1 MTNKTV
7 SIVMCTYNGERY
19 LKEQLMSLLNQTYSP
34 IEIIIQDDLS
44 TDNTLEIIHD
54 YQERYPGIIHLFQ
67 NSRRLGY
74 NQNFLSAYQKANG
87 YYIASADQDDIWET
101 NKIEILIREI
111 GDSTLIFHNS
121 VLFNQKNPNMGL
133 LHKKDWGEHPHPL
146 SVLVNPKA
154 YGHQILFRREVL
166 PLIHQFETY
175 NVSYDSLVYTLCSSM
190 GDVKYINQVLV
201 HWRRHENASTFTSRQ
216 ANKNKLYG
224 YYTAL
229 CALHDHTKRQISRE
243 YFRLYQRIQFK
254 FEPDRQVIACMK
266 AGTLY
271 LCPLQKRTVPAE
283 KQRSSLYLKKFLL
296 ALILYSR
303 LRIRNYS
310 SFQSTTQR
318 SRQDAITDCSTPLS
332 CNIFSTNSRKAP
344 CPPWATV
351 TYFTSCFT

>member
-133 LHKKDWGEHPHPL
+133 LHKKDWGEHPQPL
-146 SVLVNPKA
+146 SVLVK
-154 YGHQILFRREVL
+154 
-166 PLIHQFETY
+166 
-175 NVSYDSLVYTLCSSM
+175 
-190 GDVKYINQVLV
+190 
-201 HWRRHENASTFTSRQ
+201 
-216 ANKNKLYG
+216 
-224 YYTAL
+224 
-229 CALHDHTKRQISRE
+229 HTGIRFFFVGKC
-243 YFRLYQRIQFK
+243 FRLS
-254 FEPDRQVIACMK
+254 
-266 AGTLY
+266 T
-271 LCPLQKRTVPAE
+271 
-283 KQRSSLYLKKFLL
+283 SSKHIMYHTT
-296 ALILYSR
+296 A
-303 LRIRNYS
+303 
-310 SFQSTTQR
+310 SFTHY
-318 SRQDAITDCSTPLS
+318 A
-332 CNIFSTNSRKAP
+332 AA
-344 CPPWATV
+344 WEM
-351 TYFTSCFT
+351 

>member
-254 FEPDRQVIACMK
+254 FKPDRQVIACMK
-266 AGTLY
+266 TGTLY
-271 LCPLQKRTVPAE
+271 EIIKARLICVHYRNELFPQKDKGVLCILKSFFLPLFFIRDYGLGIIRPSKV
-283 KQRSSLYLKKFLL
+283 
-296 ALILYSR
+296 R
-303 LRIRNYS
+303 LN
-310 SFQSTTQR
+310 
-318 SRQDAITDCSTPLS
+318 
-332 CNIFSTNSRKAP
+332 AP
-344 CPPWATV
+344 GRMQ
-351 TYFTSCFT
+351 